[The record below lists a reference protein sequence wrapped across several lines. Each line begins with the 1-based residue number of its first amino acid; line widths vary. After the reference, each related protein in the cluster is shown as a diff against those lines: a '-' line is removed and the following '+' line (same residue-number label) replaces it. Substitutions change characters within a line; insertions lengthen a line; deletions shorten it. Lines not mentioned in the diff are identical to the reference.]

1 MRLQVFVLWVP
12 VGLIAGGLAG
22 FVMRA
27 RGYGLIADVA
37 LGLAGSLIGTLLF
50 FVLESVPEA
59 GRLMLCGGAF
69 LGAASA
75 IVGQRYWYAR
85 AR

>member
-1 MRLQVFVLWVP
+1 MRLQFFMLWVP
-12 VGLIAGGLAG
+12 MGLLAGGLAP

-27 RGYGLIADVA
+27 RGYGLIADVV

-50 FVLESVPEA
+50 FVLESSPEA
-59 GRLMLCGGAF
+59 GWLVLCVGAF

-85 AR
+85 AQ